1 MKAYISA
8 MGLSNPPNR
17 ISQRQVAEF
26 MVKAHQLEGDAAH
39 RLKAL
44 YRATGIG
51 HRYSVLNDYAK
62 SLGEF
67 EFYSNQLNL
76 EPFPS
81 TAERMAIYRP
91 AALKLGTEAIERCL
105 AGGQVPSSQITHL
118 ITVSCTGMYAP
129 GLDLDLV
136 NALSLPT
143 SIERT
148 AINFMGCYAAM
159 NALKVGRSICQ
170 AQPEANVLILCLEI
184 CSIHFQKEPTEDY
197 LLSNALFGDG
207 AAAVLLQSQPNHE
220 RALQLV
226 SAHCGLLPSS
236 QESMAWEIGNLGF
249 EMKLASYVP
258 DLIGEGIQRLTQNLL
273 SQAKIATTA
282 IDFYA
287 IHPGG
292 KKILGKAEEAL
303 GICKQQNLPAHQV
316 LREYGNMS
324 SPTILFVL
332 KKIWDQL
339 GDQDREKHILAFAFG
354 PGLTLE
360 SMLFKVS

>member
-8 MGLSNPPNR
+8 IGLANPPNR
-17 ISQRQVAEF
+17 ISQKQAAEF
-26 MVKAHQLEGDAAH
+26 MVRAHQLEGNAAH

-51 HRYSVLNDYAK
+51 HRYSVIKDYAQP
-62 SLGEF
+62 SGDF
-67 EFYSNQLNL
+67 EFYSNQINL

-81 TAERMAIYRP
+81 TAQRMAIYRP
-91 AALKLGTEAIERCL
+91 AALKLGLEAIGNCL
-105 AGGQVPSSQITHL
+105 SNSQISGSQITHL

-136 NALSLPT
+136 KALSLPT
-143 SIERT
+143 KIERT

-170 AQPEANVLILCLEI
+170 AQPDANVLILCVEI
-184 CSIHFQKEPTEDY
+184 CSIHFQKKATDDY

-207 AAAVLLQSQPNHE
+207 AAAVLLRGHTNDTK
-220 RALQLV
+220 ALQLV
-226 SAHCGLLPSS
+226 SSYCDLLPSTS
-236 QESMAWEIGNLGF
+236 DTMAWEIGDLGF
-249 EMKLASYVP
+249 EMKLAAYVP
-258 DLIGEGIQRLTQNLL
+258 DLIGEGIQKLTKDLL
-273 SQAKIATTA
+273 EEAQLSS
-282 IDFYA
+282 DSVDYYA

-292 KKILGKAEEAL
+292 KKILEKAEEAL
-303 GICKQQNLPAHQV
+303 GICREQNQPAHRV

-332 KKIWDQL
+332 KEIWDEL
-339 GDQDREKHILAFAFG
+339 GDQDREKHILTFAFG

-360 SMLFKVS
+360 SMLFKVC